1 MADVIKIYQRLKQD
15 LTQLVAWVRANYLGK
30 VQNPTAGHFAGVD
43 STGNVV
49 DSGYG
54 SSSFQTPLAS
64 QTAYNRKGSASAVPQ
79 ITTNALGQVTE
90 ITEVPIDI
98 PASQVQTDWQE
109 NDATSVRHI
118 QNRTHYVESVSYTDK
133 WNQSNVEVG
142 SGSSSPGA
150 YSGTFTLTAGN
161 KYRVIITNG
170 NNSKTY
176 TDIEAVYDSTLN
188 GNLLNK
194 NWSNPMYGAEA
205 QSDAFY
211 ILVQSSSIVLASVDV
226 YGSNCTVQ
234 VSEITENVKKL
245 DPKYLPDN
253 VNQLESI
260 TTQESSVSGGTNV
273 VTFTQSNGTQTSF
286 NVKNGEKGDTGATGP
301 QGATG
306 PTGPQGPKGDDGVSL
321 GEIALTQEVTQDT
334 DKVPSDKAVYDGMI
348 GATIVGT
355 GFEAQGYNGFA
366 QLNSKQV
373 AWLNASETMTL
384 FVSEFIRGTSN
395 VNLRQ
400 YHIYFRSND
409 TSGVTIS
416 FDYSRNL
423 IINGN
428 ASDASVSGGVNLG
441 NFIRLSC
448 CVEINRVEG
457 WAKLWSEGQLL
468 ANKTDDAIKKSKF
481 VGDDGIFKLSNS
493 GGLSHKGCYYMNYAI
508 FAGSIMTTYNVSDFS
523 ATKKYLPSYSLSHPF
538 SLSNMTAT
546 QGSVRYYNGNADTT
560 TTGSGFIVFT
570 RNQGSTKT
578 GAWLG
583 QTDEIANTIQ
593 PYARYSYTPFD
604 VISGYM
610 VGYTNKQGFAG
621 DGSAKICYRD
631 ANGLPGNEISD
642 YTNIGVGEYIFIAWP
657 PLNSRGGGM
666 YLNWGDTSNN
676 AVSIKVYLKTLYYNI
691 GCICNI
697 KCDTLYN
704 GNLYDTIGEQV
715 FPIYTTNALA
725 TKKVIQLTD
734 ADPEKIGEKN
744 SFGTNI
750 WNTYNGYVLV
760 DGTNVYIYVKDGT
773 SLVKKQ
779 INNS

>member
-1 MADVIKIYQRLKQD
+1 MKFKHYQTKASFLTDLGDNKINNGDLCYIKDTQEIYTHGQYYRGCLSD
-15 LTQLVAWVRANYLGK
+15 YA
-30 VQNPTAGHFAGVD
+30 QND
-43 STGNVV
+43 STQP
-49 DSGYG
+49 D
-54 SSSFQTPLAS
+54 FI
-64 QTAYNRKGSASAVPQ
+64 K
-79 ITTNALGQVTE
+79 
-90 ITEVPIDI
+90 
-98 PASQVQTDWQE
+98 
-109 NDATSVRHI
+109 
-118 QNRTHYVESVSYTDK
+118 NRTHYVESVSTSDVWYQT
-133 WNQSNVEVG
+133 NVEVG
-142 SGSSSPGA
+142 SGTSSPGA
-150 YSGTFTLTAGN
+150 YSGTFTLTEGKMYN
-161 KYRVIITNG
+161 VTISQGSNT
-170 NNSKTY
+170 KTY
-176 TDIEAVYDSTLN
+176 EGVVAEYSNSYNAMLI
-188 GNLLNK
+188 NK
-194 NWSNPMYGAEA
+194 NWSNPMQGAETT
-205 QSDAFY
+205 SDAFY
-211 ILVQSSSIVLASVDV
+211 ILVQASSVILASVDV
-226 YGSNCTVQ
+226 YGSGCTVQ
-234 VSEITENVKKL
+234 VSEVTETIHKL

-253 VNQLESI
+253 VNQLDSI
-260 TTQESSVSGGTNV
+260 TTSKSGKVTTVTFEQTNGTETQFQVTDGADGTNGKSAYQV
-273 VTFTQSNGTQTSF
+273 AVDNGYSGTEAQWLASL
-286 NVKNGEKGDTGATGP
+286 KGA
-301 QGATG
+301 
-306 PTGPQGPKGDDGVSL
+306 DGVSL
-321 GEIALTQEVTQDT
+321 GEVELTQIVTQDT

-384 FVSEFIRGTSN
+384 FVSEFIRGTSDA
-395 VNLRQ
+395 NLRQ
-400 YHIYFRSND
+400 YHIFFRSND

-428 ASDASVSGGVNLG
+428 ARDAAVSGGVNLG
-441 NFIRLSC
+441 DFIRLSSC
-448 CVEINRVEG
+448 IEINRVEG

-468 ANKTDDAIKKSKF
+468 VTKTDELLKKSKF
-481 VGDDGIFKLSNS
+481 IGEDGIFKLSNS
-493 GGLSHKGCYYMNYAI
+493 GGGVHKGCYYMNYAI

-523 ATKKYLPSYSLSHPF
+523 VTKKYLPSYSLSYPF

-546 QGSVRYYNGNADTT
+546 QGVVRYYNAHADTT
-560 TTGSGFIVFT
+560 TTGSGYIIFT

-578 GAWLG
+578 GAWQG
-583 QTDEIANTIQ
+583 DINEIANTVQ

-610 VGYTNKQGFAG
+610 VGYTNKQGYAG
-621 DGSAKICYRD
+621 DGLAKICYRD
-631 ANGLPGNEISD
+631 ANGLPTNEIPD

-676 AVSIKVYLKTLYYNI
+676 AVSIKVYPKTFYYNI

-704 GNLYDTIGEQV
+704 GNLYDTVGEQV

>member
-1 MADVIKIYQRLKQD
+1 MAEQKKKLKDVLQAIYNAVKA
-15 LTQLVAWVRANYLGK
+15 LV
-30 VQNPTAGHFAGVD
+30 VQPDYAQND
-43 STGNVV
+43 STRP
-49 DSGYG
+49 DYI
-54 SSSFQTPLAS
+54 
-64 QTAYNRKGSASAVPQ
+64 K
-79 ITTNALGQVTE
+79 
-90 ITEVPIDI
+90 
-98 PASQVQTDWQE
+98 
-109 NDATSVRHI
+109 
-118 QNRTHYVESVSYTDK
+118 NRTHYVENVSTSDVWYQTGC
-133 WNQSNVEVG
+133 NVG
-142 SGSSSPGA
+142 SGTTSPGGYPA
-150 YSGTFTLTAGN
+150 TFNITTGD
-161 KYRVIITNG
+161 KYNVTISQGST
-170 NNSKTY
+170 SKTY
-176 TDIEAVYDSTLN
+176 EGLTAEYDSTFN
-188 GNLLNK
+188 GLALRK
-194 NWSNPMYGAEA
+194 NWSDSMGMSDTSTDALLLVVQPSNVVLRSADIYGE
-205 QSDAFY
+205 
-211 ILVQSSSIVLASVDV
+211 
-226 YGSNCTVQ
+226 NCTVQ
-234 VSEITENVKKL
+234 VSEVTETIHKL

-253 VNQLESI
+253 VNQLESV

-286 NVKNGEKGDTGATGP
+286 NVKNGVKGDTGATGATGP

-395 VNLRQ
+395 ANLRQ
-400 YHIYFRSND
+400 YHIFFRSND
-409 TSGVTIS
+409 TSGVTVS
-416 FDYSRNL
+416 FDYGRNL

-428 ASDASVSGGVNLG
+428 ASDATVSGGVNLG
-441 NFIRLSC
+441 DFIRLSSC
-448 CVEINRVEG
+448 IEINRVDG

-468 ANKTDDAIKKSKF
+468 VTKTDESLKKSKF
-481 VGDDGIFKLSNS
+481 IGEDGIFKLSNS

-546 QGSVRYYNGNADTT
+546 QGSVKYYNAHADTT
-560 TTGSGFIVFT
+560 TTGSGYIIFT

-578 GAWLG
+578 GAWQG
-583 QTDEIANTIQ
+583 QTDELANTAQ
-593 PYARYSYTPFD
+593 PFARYSYTPFD

-610 VGYTNKQGFAG
+610 VGYTNKQGYAG

-631 ANGLPGNEISD
+631 ANGLPTNEISD

-676 AVSIKVYLKTLYYNI
+676 AVSIKVYVKTFYYNI

-744 SFGTNI
+744 SFGSYI

-760 DGTNVYIYVKDGT
+760 DGTNVYVYVKDGT
-773 SLVKKQ
+773 TLVKKQ